1 VKLKRGVVPKW
12 GLRCRDGVRTSAG
25 GGRKMFGTRYY
36 YIGLRAAGGKWPRA
50 ALLTSNVTRSYASK
64 GFLRHVW

>member
-1 VKLKRGVVPKW
+1 
-12 GLRCRDGVRTSAG
+12 
-25 GGRKMFGTRYY
+25 MFGTRYY

-50 ALLTSNVTRSYASK
+50 ALLASNVTRSYASK